1 MDKHYLT
8 PLFAPQSI
16 IVLAGD
22 PETPDAQTPYAQAL
36 HGLLNHAVETDRR
49 LQAMS
54 ARLEAAGVKPDPATH
69 AADDFDAASLSRDD
83 FDASSLS
90 RRTD

>member
-36 HGLLNHAVETDRR
+36 HGLLKAKRFTGTLTFVNTKMMGTLSDLAQVK
-49 LQAMS
+49 A
-54 ARLEAAGVKPDPATH
+54 AAG
-69 AADDFDAASLSRDD
+69 RG
-83 FDASSLS
+83 
-90 RRTD
+90 RRCRMALRGARQRRGV